1 MIKRS
6 NWVQMISLFG
16 TRERPRCSLKTT
28 KRDVLYMRLACNYLY
43 DLNAYSPF
51 IPKIWRSRSLPAE
64 ILKII
69 ERGRQDF
76 FYSQSQKNKTKWNEQ
91 QLNLISE
98 NLRFTN

>member
-16 TRERPRCSLKTT
+16 TRERPKCSLKTT
-28 KRDVLYMRLACNYLY
+28 KRDVLHMRLACNYLY

-51 IPKIWRSRSLPAE
+51 IPKIWRSRSLTAE

-76 FYSQSQKNKTKWNEQ
+76 FIVSPKKIKLSG
-91 QLNLISE
+91 
-98 NLRFTN
+98 TNNN